1 MSLTITGWKVY
12 LSVTTQF
19 QSVIVFSSI
28 RITLKSMDYLIS
40 LSIAKKKIGFY
51 NKVQVDEGETNAL
64 EIINSND

>member
-1 MSLTITGWKVY
+1 MY
-12 LSVTTQF
+12 
-19 QSVIVFSSI
+19 
-28 RITLKSMDYLIS
+28 YLIS